1 MKKRYVS
8 CALAAALSLAV
19 ASSGYAEEQKAI
31 YNTGDG
37 EARGV
42 RVTYNYLPDSH
53 FKLHTQM
60 GYVNDIELR
69 PGEQVTYIAGGD
81 TKRWLIDKAMVG
93 NVQHVYIKPLDKG
106 INTNIIINTNL
117 RSYRFDVIETDG
129 YDPLITFRFP
139 DDDNRKSSSYNNGSR
154 SSFRDRVVGKNALP
168 RAAEG
173 VEINQARLN
182 FDYTLK
188 AKKALDKDLVPL
200 EVFDDGEKTFIR
212 MSRNNKYDLP
222 VIYALDPWDKKKLS
236 MVNYRTSGDY
246 YVIDRVMEHGR
257 LFYHQ
262 NFYVDF
268 YNEKV
273 KAMEGTTIRQD
284 AAAMKRRMLRSL
296 ETGEQPWVASSD
308 ERLMRD
314 TANQEKEEQ
323 MRSERLRAREEARQA
338 ERFRAEREASVRQQQ
353 EQQAQLLAAQKK
365 EQERIR
371 KEQERIRKEREAA
384 LIARQEEQARLAEE
398 QKARQEAIRKEQ
410 EKAQRERIRQQKI
423 AEQARLEKA
432 KADEEARLER
442 ARQAEAERIRLQKEA
457 EKERLRQQKL
467 QEQERAR
474 QLKLQEQE
482 RIRREEEQRR
492 IAEEKAR
499 IAREEAARQEALRKE
514 IEKETLRRQRES
526 EKAVAELNAL
536 KEQEANLSK
545 QIRSVESRLNSIG
558 SVSPQ
563 QAVANRNAEKARAE
577 EMRRQEEIR
586 KEREAQR
593 LELQKQRE
601 AQQKEALKRQQEAQK
616 QQLARQ
622 QALQKQQQQQRQLAS
637 AQQQVR
643 PAADRQ
649 QAVRRPLVAQPGNKP
664 LMTSGKRYDDS
675 AMRGKS
681 VVLED
686 NAGNRRVVAWESL
699 PQEYRQKYMAQ
710 MEQARRVQQAKAQS
724 AVRPYDVNYEQYAKN
739 R

>member
-139 DDDNRKSSSYNNGSR
+139 DDDNRKSSSYYNGSR

-168 RAAEG
+168 RATEG

-273 KAMEGTTIRQD
+273 KPLEGTTIRQD
-284 AAAMKRRMLRSL
+284 ADAMKRRMLRSL
-296 ETGEQPWVASSD
+296 ESGEQPWVASSD

-314 TANQEKEEQ
+314 TANQEREEQ
-323 MRSERLRAREEARQA
+323 MRTERIRAREEASQA

-353 EQQAQLLAAQKK
+353 EQQARLLAAQKR

-371 KEQERIRKEREAA
+371 KEQEK
-384 LIARQEEQARLAEE
+384 AE
-398 QKARQEAIRKEQ
+398 K
-410 EKAQRERIRQQKI
+410 ERIRQQKI

-467 QEQERAR
+467 QEQECAR
-474 QLKLQEQE
+474 QLKLQEEE

-536 KEQEANLSK
+536 KEQEASLSK

-637 AQQQVR
+637 A
-643 PAADRQ
+643 RQ

-664 LMTSGKRYDDS
+664 LMMSGKRYDDS

-710 MEQARRVQQAKAQS
+710 MEQAGRVQQAKAQG